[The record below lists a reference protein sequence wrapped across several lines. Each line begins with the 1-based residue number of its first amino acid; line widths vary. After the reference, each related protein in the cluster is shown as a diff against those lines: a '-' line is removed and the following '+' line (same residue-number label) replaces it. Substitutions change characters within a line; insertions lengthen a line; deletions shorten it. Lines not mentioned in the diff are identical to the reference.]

1 MVFVKGDPN
10 INRNGRPPGSIS
22 LIGILKE
29 ELEKLPEGENKED
42 WARTI
47 IKKWLHNAGIK
58 GEQASIDKIVDRID
72 GPVKQELEV
81 SGGLDKTFSLS
92 EEDKVLMLKL
102 IDKKLEKM

>member
-22 LIGILKE
+22 LISILKE
-29 ELEKLPEGENKED
+29 ELEKMPEGENKED

-72 GPVKQELEV
+72 GPVKQEVEV
-81 SGGLDKTFSLS
+81 SGGIDKTFVLG
-92 EEDKVLMLKL
+92 EEDKKMLQAL
-102 IDKKLEKM
+102 IDKKLEKL